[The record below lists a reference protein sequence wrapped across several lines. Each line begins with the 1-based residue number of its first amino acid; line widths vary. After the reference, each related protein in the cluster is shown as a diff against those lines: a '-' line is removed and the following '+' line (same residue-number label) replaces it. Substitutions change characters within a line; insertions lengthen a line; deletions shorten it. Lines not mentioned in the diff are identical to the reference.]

1 MTIYS
6 ATMMTGSRDTLEVK
20 PLPKSGRSPSR
31 SPNSKNRKKQSQGSS
46 SYASDGVTNNNI
58 FSLPT
63 TDYRALA
70 FLTLVAA
77 VVRLFRIYQPSS
89 VVFDEVQYV
98 LLWCYHGLYII
109 ALLLIPLETA
119 SVALRPNTSREGSL
133 WMFTPRLPN
142 SS

>member
-1 MTIYS
+1 
-6 ATMMTGSRDTLEVK
+6 MMNRSRDTLEVK

-31 SPNSKNRKKQSQGSS
+31 SPNSKNRKKQSEASS
-46 SYASDGVTNNNI
+46 SYASEGVTNNNI

-98 LLWCYHGLYII
+98 FYCVTMGYI
-109 ALLLIPLETA
+109 
-119 SVALRPNTSREGSL
+119 
-133 WMFTPRLPN
+133 
-142 SS
+142 